1 MSLYE
6 HKLGTVLVIKFVST
20 KPKITV
26 SKPYV
31 LAVTLSLRHFALNC
45 ALAYQS
51 HLSKPLSGNLPQ
63 SHVLV
68 SVAVL
73 ESRFRNDCAQSRSGR
88 QSLFSIINAA

>member
-1 MSLYE
+1 MDLCE
-6 HKLGTVLVIKFVST
+6 NEMDTVLVTKFVST

-45 ALAYQS
+45 SLAYQS
-51 HLSKPLSGNLPQ
+51 HLSKPLSENLPQ

-73 ESRFRNDCAQSRSGR
+73 ESCFRNDCAQSRSGH
-88 QSLFSIINAA
+88 